1 MSVNP
6 SITPIQLLSRL
17 ADEQE
22 HIRDTWRHVI
32 ELEGSAPGSNVPW
45 PDNRIPWGE
54 AEMRARM
61 GEPIQADPTSP
72 YAPYDAWLDASCGPG
87 GYARAGDTVGIRDQA
102 AAEEFLRWIYPARAD
117 TKLGFVRMISK
128 VRPNT
133 SDLDKALDT
142 IGKDI
147 IAFLDSMMIADL
159 ADRIVVSLREA
170 EADAAREIIAEGAVW
185 DETREAV
192 RVIEFCD

>member
-1 MSVNP
+1 MSTNP
-6 SITPIQLLSRL
+6 SLTPVQLLSRL

-22 HIRDTWRHVI
+22 HIRETWQHVI
-32 ELEGSAPGSNVPW
+32 ELEQSPPGSGVPW
-45 PDNRIPWGE
+45 PGDRFPYAE

-61 GEPIQADPTSP
+61 GEPVQEDPTSP
-72 YAPYDAWLDASCGPG
+72 YAPYDTWLNARCGPG

-102 AAEEFLRWIYPARAD
+102 SAEEFLRWIYPARAD
-117 TKLGFVRMISK
+117 TKLGLARMISK

-147 IAFLDSMMIADL
+147 VALLDSMKIADL
-159 ADRIVVSLREA
+159 ADRIVVSLRQAEA
-170 EADAAREIIAEGAVW
+170 ETEREIIAEGAVW
-185 DETREAV
+185 DETREAM
-192 RVIEFCD
+192 RAIEFCD